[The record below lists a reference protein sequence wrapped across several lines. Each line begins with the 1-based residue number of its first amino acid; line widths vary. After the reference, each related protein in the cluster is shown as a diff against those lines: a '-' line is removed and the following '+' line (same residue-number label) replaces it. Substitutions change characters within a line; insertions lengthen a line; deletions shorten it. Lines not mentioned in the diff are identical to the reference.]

1 MSDTR
6 TAVAATAT
14 APALEPIP
22 ARVWRVAGVVVFGA
36 VMSMLDTSLVN
47 IGLNTIATDLGAALD
62 GAQWIASGYL
72 LALAVTLPLC
82 GWLGRRFGM
91 DRVWLSALAGFT
103 VTSGLCALAPNIGW
117 LIGLRIAQG
126 LAAGLLVPA
135 GQTLIGQVAGPQR
148 LGRVMSAVG
157 IAVVAAPAIGPTI
170 GGVMLANLD
179 WEWLFLIN
187 IPFGLVAF
195 VLARRVLP
203 RAATADTQGRFDTT
217 GFALIGVGL
226 SALVYGLGEFGSRGS
241 VSAPTVWVS
250 VLVGALALGLFVM
263 RSVRERGANL
273 LDVGLFRHPV
283 FATANVAN
291 FFAGASMFGSMLVLP
306 LYFQVLHHEGL
317 IATGLLLMS
326 FGLGGIIA
334 MPIGGRLTDRY
345 GGGVVA
351 VVGSAVTVAVT
362 VPFAL
367 GDASMNPVVIQALL
381 LIRGMAT
388 GLTGMPI
395 VAAAYAAVRPQ
406 QMPDAA
412 SLVNILQ
419 RVGGSIGAALLA
431 VVLYRAAAAGLPVD
445 AGFRQAFWWLT
456 AAAVVSLIASVLL
469 WRKEIQPR

>member
-6 TAVAATAT
+6 TAAT

-22 ARVWRVAGVVVFGA
+22 APVWRVAGVVVFGA

-47 IGLNTIATDLGAALD
+47 IGLNSIATDLGAALD
-62 GAQWIASGYL
+62 SAQWIASGYL

-82 GWLGRRFGM
+82 GWLGRQFGM
-91 DRVWLSALAGFT
+91 DRVWLTALAGFT
-103 VTSGLCALAPNIGW
+103 VTSALCALAPNIGW
-117 LIGLRIAQG
+117 LIGFRIAQG

-135 GQTLIGQVAGPQR
+135 GQTLLGQVAGPHR
-148 LGRVMSAVG
+148 LGRVMSVVG

-195 VLARRVLP
+195 VLGRRLLP
-203 RAATADTQGRFDTT
+203 RAQASGNGGRFDAT
-217 GFALIGVGL
+217 GFALIAVGL

-250 VLVGALALGLFVM
+250 VVVGVLALGVFVV
-263 RSVRERGANL
+263 RSVRGGGASL

-291 FFAGASMFGSMLVLP
+291 FFAGASLFGAMLLLP
-306 LYFQVLHHEGL
+306 LYFQVLHRDDL

-326 FGLGGIIA
+326 FGIGGIIA
-334 MPIGGRLTDRY
+334 LPVGGRLTDRY

-351 VVGSAVTVAVT
+351 VVGSAVTAAVT
-362 VPFAL
+362 VPFAF
-367 GDASMNPVVIQALL
+367 GDASMNPVVVQVLL
-381 LIRGMAT
+381 LIRGVAT
-388 GLTGMPI
+388 GLTGVPI
-395 VAAAYAAVRPQ
+395 VAAAYAAARPEQ
-406 QMPDAA
+406 LPDAA
-412 SLVNILQ
+412 SFVNILQ

-431 VVLYRAAAAGLPVD
+431 VVLYRAAAAGLLVD

-456 AAAVVSLIASVLL
+456 AASVISLIASLLL
-469 WRKEIQPR
+469 WRKEIQQNR

>member
-6 TAVAATAT
+6 TAVAAT

-47 IGLNTIATDLGAALD
+47 IGLNSIATDLGAALD
-62 GAQWIASGYL
+62 SAQWIASGYL

-82 GWLGRRFGM
+82 GWLGRQFGT
-91 DRVWLSALAGFT
+91 DRVWLTALAGFT
-103 VTSGLCALAPNIGW
+103 VTSALCALAPNIGW
-117 LIGLRIAQG
+117 LIGFRIAQG

-135 GQTLIGQVAGPQR
+135 GQTLLGQAAGPQR
-148 LGRVMSAVG
+148 LGRVMSVVG

-170 GGVMLANLD
+170 GGVMLANMD

-195 VLARRVLP
+195 VLGRRVLP
-203 RAATADTQGRFDTT
+203 RAEATGNGGRFDAI

-226 SALVYGLGEFGSRGS
+226 SALVYGLGEFGSRGAI
-241 VSAPTVWVS
+241 SAPTVWVS
-250 VLVGALALGLFVM
+250 VLVGVFALGLFVA
-263 RSVRERGANL
+263 RSVRGGGL

-283 FATANVAN
+283 FATANAAN
-291 FFAGASMFGSMLVLP
+291 LFAGASLFGSMLLLP
-306 LYFQVLHHEGL
+306 LYFQVLHREGL

-326 FGLGGIIA
+326 FGIGGVIA
-334 MPIGGRLTDRY
+334 LPVGGRLTDRY

-351 VVGSAVTVAVT
+351 VVGSAVTVAAT

-367 GDASMNPVVIQALL
+367 ADAAMNPVVVQVLL
-381 LIRGMAT
+381 LIRGVAT
-388 GLTGMPI
+388 GLTGVPI
-395 VAAAYAAVRPQ
+395 VAAAYASVRPEQ
-406 QMPDAA
+406 LPDAA
-412 SLVNILQ
+412 SFVNILQ

-456 AAAVVSLIASVLL
+456 AASVVSLVASLVL
-469 WRKEIQPR
+469 WRKEIQPNL

>member
-6 TAVAATAT
+6 TAVAA

-47 IGLNTIATDLGAALD
+47 IGLNSIATDLGAALD
-62 GAQWIASGYL
+62 SAQWIASGYL

-82 GWLGRRFGM
+82 GWLGRQFGM
-91 DRVWLSALAGFT
+91 DRVWLTALAGFT
-103 VTSGLCALAPNIGW
+103 VTSALCALAPNIGW
-117 LIGLRIAQG
+117 LIGFRIAQG

-135 GQTLIGQVAGPQR
+135 GQTLLGQVAGPQR
-148 LGRVMSAVG
+148 LGRVMSVTG

-195 VLARRVLP
+195 VLARRLLP
-203 RAATADTQGRFDTT
+203 RAEATGNGGRFDAI
-217 GFALIGVGL
+217 GFALIAVGL
-226 SALVYGLGEFGSRGS
+226 SELVYGLGEFGSRGS

-250 VLVGALALGLFVM
+250 VVVGVLALGLFVKRAM
-263 RSVRERGANL
+263 RAGGTSL
-273 LDVGLFRHPV
+273 LDVGLFRHPI

-291 FFAGASMFGSMLVLP
+291 LFAGASLFGAMLLLP
-306 LYFQVLHHEGL
+306 LYFQVLHRDGI
-317 IATGLLLMS
+317 IATGLLLIS
-326 FGLGGIIA
+326 FGIGGIIA
-334 MPIGGRLTDRY
+334 LPIGGRLADRY

-362 VPFAL
+362 LPFAF
-367 GDASMNPVVIQALL
+367 GDATMNPVVVQVLL
-381 LIRGMAT
+381 LIRGLAT
-388 GLTGMPI
+388 GLTGVPL
-395 VAAAYAAVRPQ
+395 VAAAYASVRLDQ
-406 QMPDAA
+406 LPDAA
-412 SLVNILQ
+412 SFVNILQ

-431 VVLYRAAAAGLPVD
+431 VVLYRAAAAGLSVD

-456 AAAVVSLIASVLL
+456 AASTISLIASLLL
-469 WRKEIQPR
+469 WRKEIQPKP

>member
-6 TAVAATAT
+6 TAVAAPAL
-14 APALEPIP
+14 ALEPIP

-47 IGLNTIATDLGAALD
+47 IGLNSIAADLGAALD
-62 GAQWIASGYL
+62 SAQWIASGYL

-82 GWLGRRFGM
+82 GWLGRQFGM
-91 DRVWLSALAGFT
+91 DRVWLTALAGFT
-103 VTSGLCALAPNIGW
+103 VTSGMCALAPNVGW
-117 LIGLRIAQG
+117 LIGFRIAQG

-135 GQTLIGQVAGPQR
+135 GQTLLGQVAGPQR
-148 LGRVMSAVG
+148 LGRVMSVVG

-195 VLARRVLP
+195 VLARRLLP
-203 RAATADTQGRFDTT
+203 RAEATGNGGRFDAT
-217 GFALIGVGL
+217 GFALIAVGL

-250 VLVGALALGLFVM
+250 VLVGVLALGLFVARSM
-263 RSVRERGANL
+263 RGGGTSL
-273 LDVGLFRHPV
+273 LEVGLFRHPV

-291 FFAGASMFGSMLVLP
+291 LFAGASLFGAMLLLP
-306 LYFQVLHHEGL
+306 LYFQVLHRDGI

-326 FGLGGIIA
+326 FGIGGIIA
-334 MPIGGRLTDRY
+334 LPVGGRLTDRY

-367 GDASMNPVVIQALL
+367 GDASMNPVVVQVLL
-381 LIRGMAT
+381 LIRGVAT
-388 GLTGMPI
+388 GLTGVPI
-395 VAAAYAAVRPQ
+395 VAAAYASVRPD

-412 SLVNILQ
+412 SFVNILQ

-431 VVLYRAAAAGLPVD
+431 VVLYRAADAGLPVD

-456 AAAVVSLIASVLL
+456 AASVISLAASLLL
-469 WRKEIQPR
+469 WRREIQPNL

>member
-6 TAVAATAT
+6 TAVAAT

-47 IGLNTIATDLGAALD
+47 IGLNSIATDLGAALD
-62 GAQWIASGYL
+62 SAQWIASGYL

-82 GWLGRRFGM
+82 GWLGRQFGM
-91 DRVWLSALAGFT
+91 DRVWLTALAGFT

-117 LIGLRIAQG
+117 LIGFRIAQG

-135 GQTLIGQVAGPQR
+135 GQTVLGQVAGPQR
-148 LGRVMSAVG
+148 LGRVMSVVG

-195 VLARRVLP
+195 VLGRRVLP
-203 RAATADTQGRFDTT
+203 RAAATGNGGRFDAT
-217 GFALIGVGL
+217 GFALIAVGL

-250 VLVGALALGLFVM
+250 VVVGVLALGLFVV
-263 RSVRERGANL
+263 RSVRGGGGSL

-291 FFAGASMFGSMLVLP
+291 FFAGASLFGAMLLLP
-306 LYFQVLHHEGL
+306 LYFQVLHGDGL

-326 FGLGGIIA
+326 FGIGGIIA
-334 MPIGGRLTDRY
+334 LPVGGRLTDRY

-351 VVGSAVTVAVT
+351 VVGSAVTAAVT
-362 VPFAL
+362 VPFAFA
-367 GDASMNPVVIQALL
+367 DASMNPGVVQALL
-381 LIRGMAT
+381 LIRGVAT
-388 GLTGMPI
+388 GLTGVPI
-395 VAAAYAAVRPQ
+395 ISAAYASVRPEK
-406 QMPDAA
+406 MPDAA
-412 SLVNILQ
+412 SFVNILQ

-456 AAAVVSLIASVLL
+456 AASVISLIASLLL
-469 WRKEIQPR
+469 WRKEIQPNP

>member
-6 TAVAATAT
+6 TAVAAT

-47 IGLNTIATDLGAALD
+47 IGLNSIATDLGAALD
-62 GAQWIASGYL
+62 SAQWIASGYL

-82 GWLGRRFGM
+82 GWLGRQFGM
-91 DRVWLSALAGFT
+91 DRVWLTALAGFT

-117 LIGLRIAQG
+117 LIGFRIAQG
-126 LAAGLLVPA
+126 LTAGLLVPA
-135 GQTLIGQVAGPQR
+135 GQTLLGQVAGPQR
-148 LGRVMSAVG
+148 LGRVMSVVG

-195 VLARRVLP
+195 VLGRRVLP
-203 RAATADTQGRFDTT
+203 RAQASGNGGRFDAI

-241 VSAPTVWVS
+241 ISAPTVSVS
-250 VLVGALALGLFVM
+250 VVVGVLALGLFVA
-263 RSVRERGANL
+263 RSVRGGSL

-291 FFAGASMFGSMLVLP
+291 SFAGASLFGSMLLLP
-306 LYFQVLHHEGL
+306 LYFQVLHHDGL

-326 FGLGGIIA
+326 FGIGGIIA
-334 MPIGGRLTDRY
+334 LPVGGRLTDRY

-367 GDASMNPVVIQALL
+367 GDASMNPVVVQVLL

-388 GLTGMPI
+388 GLTGVPI
-395 VAAAYAAVRPQ
+395 VAAAYASARPEQ
-406 QMPDAA
+406 LPDAA
-412 SLVNILQ
+412 AFVNILQ

-431 VVLYRAAAAGLPVD
+431 VVLYRAADAGLSVD

-456 AAAVVSLIASVLL
+456 AASVISLVASLLL
-469 WRKEIQPR
+469 WRKEIQPKL

>member
-6 TAVAATAT
+6 TAVAATV
-14 APALEPIP
+14 PVLEPIP

-62 GAQWIASGYL
+62 SAQWIASGYL

-82 GWLGRRFGM
+82 GWLGRQFGM
-91 DRVWLSALAGFT
+91 DRIWLTALAGFT

-117 LIGLRIAQG
+117 LIGFRIAQG
-126 LAAGLLVPA
+126 LTAGLLVPA
-135 GQTLIGQVAGPQR
+135 GQTLLGQAAGPQR
-148 LGRVMSAVG
+148 LGRVMSVVG

-195 VLARRVLP
+195 VLGRRVLP
-203 RAATADTQGRFDTT
+203 RADARGNGGRFDAT

-250 VLVGALALGLFVM
+250 VLVGMLALVLFVA
-263 RSVRERGANL
+263 RSTRGGGL

-291 FFAGASMFGSMLVLP
+291 LFAGASLFGSMLLLP
-306 LYFQVLHHEGL
+306 LYFQVLHRDSL
-317 IATGLLLMS
+317 IATGLLLVS
-326 FGLGGIIA
+326 FGIGGIIA
-334 MPIGGRLTDRY
+334 LPVGGRLTDRY

-367 GDASMNPVVIQALL
+367 GDASMNPLVVQVLL
-381 LIRGMAT
+381 LICGVAT
-388 GLTGMPI
+388 GLTGVPI
-395 VAAAYAAVRPQ
+395 VAAAYASVRPEQ
-406 QMPDAA
+406 LPDAA
-412 SLVNILQ
+412 SFVNILQ

-431 VVLYRAAAAGLPVD
+431 VVLYCAAAAGLPVD

-456 AAAVVSLIASVLL
+456 AASVISLVASVLL
-469 WRKEIQPR
+469 WRKEIQSQP

>member
-6 TAVAATAT
+6 TAVAAT

-47 IGLNTIATDLGAALD
+47 IGLNSIATDLGAALD
-62 GAQWIASGYL
+62 SAQWIASGYL

-82 GWLGRRFGM
+82 GWLGRQFGM
-91 DRVWLSALAGFT
+91 DRVWLTALAGFT

-117 LIGLRIAQG
+117 LIGFRIAQG

-135 GQTLIGQVAGPQR
+135 GQTLLGQVAGPQR
-148 LGRVMSAVG
+148 LGRVMSVVG
-157 IAVVAAPAIGPTI
+157 IAVVAAPAVGPTI

-195 VLARRVLP
+195 VLGRRLLP
-203 RAATADTQGRFDTT
+203 RAQASGNGGRFDAT
-217 GFALIGVGL
+217 GFALIAVGL

-250 VLVGALALGLFVM
+250 VVAAVLALGLFVV
-263 RSVRERGANL
+263 RSVRGWGGSL

-291 FFAGASMFGSMLVLP
+291 FFAGASLFGAMLLLP
-306 LYFQVLHHEGL
+306 LYFQVLHRDGL

-326 FGLGGIIA
+326 FGIGGIIA
-334 MPIGGRLTDRY
+334 LPIGGRLTDRY

-351 VVGSAVTVAVT
+351 VVGSAVTAAVT

-367 GDASMNPVVIQALL
+367 GDASMNPVVVQALL
-381 LIRGMAT
+381 LIRGVAT
-388 GLTGMPI
+388 GLTGVPI
-395 VAAAYAAVRPQ
+395 IAAAYAAARPEQ
-406 QMPDAA
+406 LPDAA

-431 VVLYRAAAAGLPVD
+431 VVLYRAAAAGLSVD
-445 AGFRQAFWWLT
+445 GGFRQAFWWLT
-456 AAAVVSLIASVLL
+456 AASVISLIASLLL
-469 WRKEIQPR
+469 WRKEIQPNR

>member
-6 TAVAATAT
+6 TAAT

-47 IGLNTIATDLGAALD
+47 IGLNSIATDLGAALD
-62 GAQWIASGYL
+62 SAQWIASGYL

-82 GWLGRRFGM
+82 GWLGRQFGM
-91 DRVWLSALAGFT
+91 DRVWLTALAGFT
-103 VTSGLCALAPNIGW
+103 VTSALCALAPDIGW
-117 LIGLRIAQG
+117 LIGFRIAQG

-135 GQTLIGQVAGPQR
+135 GQTLLGQAAGPQR
-148 LGRVMSAVG
+148 LGRVMSVVG

-195 VLARRVLP
+195 VLGRRVLP
-203 RAATADTQGRFDTT
+203 RAEATGHGGRFDAT

-226 SALVYGLGEFGSRGS
+226 SALVYGLGEFGSRGA

-250 VLVGALALGLFVM
+250 VVVGVLALGLFVA
-263 RSVRERGANL
+263 RSVRGGGL

-291 FFAGASMFGSMLVLP
+291 LFAGASLFGSMLLLP
-306 LYFQVLHHEGL
+306 LYFQVLHREGL
-317 IATGLLLMS
+317 IATGMLLMS
-326 FGLGGIIA
+326 FGIGGIIA
-334 MPIGGRLTDRY
+334 LPVGGRLTDRY

-367 GDASMNPVVIQALL
+367 GDASMNPVVVQVLL
-381 LIRGMAT
+381 LIRGVAT
-388 GLTGMPI
+388 GLTGVPI
-395 VAAAYAAVRPQ
+395 VAAAYASVRPEQ
-406 QMPDAA
+406 LPDAA
-412 SLVNILQ
+412 SFVNILQ

-456 AAAVVSLIASVLL
+456 AASVVSFIASLLL
-469 WRKEIQPR
+469 WRKEIQPSL

>member
-6 TAVAATAT
+6 TAVAAP

-47 IGLNTIATDLGAALD
+47 IGLNTIATDLGATLD
-62 GAQWIASGYL
+62 SAQWIASGYL

-91 DRVWLSALAGFT
+91 DRVWLSALTGFT

-135 GQTLIGQVAGPQR
+135 GPHR
-148 LGRVMSAVG
+148 LGRVMSVVG

-170 GGVMLANLD
+170 GGVMLANLN
-179 WEWLFLIN
+179 WKWLFLIN

-203 RAATADTQGRFDTT
+203 HTATTDTRGRFDAT
-217 GFALIGVGL
+217 GFALIAVGL

-250 VLVGALALGLFVM
+250 VVVGVSALGLFVA
-263 RSVRERGANL
+263 RSVRGRGASL

-291 FFAGASMFGSMLVLP
+291 FFAGASMFGAMLVLP
-306 LYFQVLHHEGL
+306 LYFQVLHREGL
-317 IATGLLLMS
+317 VATGLLLMS

-395 VAAAYAAVRPQ
+395 VAAAYAAVRPE

-412 SLVNILQ
+412 SFVNILQ
-419 RVGGSIGAALLA
+419 RVGGAIGAALLA

-445 AGFRQAFWWLT
+445 AGFRQAFWWIT
-456 AAAVVSLIASVLL
+456 AAAVVSLVASVLL
-469 WRKEIQPR
+469 WRTEMQPK

>member
-6 TAVAATAT
+6 TAVAATA
-14 APALEPIP
+14 PVLEPIP

-62 GAQWIASGYL
+62 SAQWIASGYL

-82 GWLGRRFGM
+82 GWLGRQFGM
-91 DRVWLSALAGFT
+91 DRIWLTALAGFT

-117 LIGLRIAQG
+117 LIGFRIAQG
-126 LAAGLLVPA
+126 LTAGLLVPA
-135 GQTLIGQVAGPQR
+135 GQTLLGQVAGPQR
-148 LGRVMSAVG
+148 LGRVMSVVG

-195 VLARRVLP
+195 VLGRRVLP
-203 RAATADTQGRFDTT
+203 RADATGNGGRFDAT

-250 VLVGALALGLFVM
+250 VVVGMLALVLFVA
-263 RSVRERGANL
+263 RSVRGGGL

-291 FFAGASMFGSMLVLP
+291 IFAGASLFGSMLLLP
-306 LYFQVLHHEGL
+306 LYFQVLHGDRL

-326 FGLGGIIA
+326 FGIGGIIA
-334 MPIGGRLTDRY
+334 LPVGGRLTDRY

-367 GDASMNPVVIQALL
+367 GDASMNPVVVQVLL
-381 LIRGMAT
+381 LIRGVAT
-388 GLTGMPI
+388 GLTGVPI
-395 VAAAYAAVRPQ
+395 VAAAYASVRPELL
-406 QMPDAA
+406 PDAA
-412 SLVNILQ
+412 SFVNILQ
-419 RVGGSIGAALLA
+419 RVGGAIGAALLA

-456 AAAVVSLIASVLL
+456 AASIVSLVASVLL
-469 WRKEIQPR
+469 WRKEIQSQL